1 MCGGSLQVHDIK
13 DFIKASYAQTPPSE
27 INGWWL
33 DTDLSSP
40 YAKVYYKPF
49 PVGQS
54 GDDYA
59 VSATITHMGTKGLSD
74 WGNNLIYGLSGETGY
89 KQTQRFKQAQ
99 ELQNKTEKKY
109 GSQNVSTLGH
119 SQSGLISQLVGKNSK
134 EVITLNPMT
143 SLQRGTMTATTDPNI
158 FNIRSS
164 ADVASVFNIG
174 KTQNKNNIV
183 IPVKSWNL
191 YKEHKSD
198 VLDNLDPNMVIGR

>member
-1 MCGGSLQVHDIK
+1 MGGGSLKVKEIK
-13 DFIKASYAQTPPSE
+13 DFIKASYAQIPPSE
-27 INGWWL
+27 INGWQL
-33 DTDLSSP
+33 DTELSRP
-40 YAKVYYKPF
+40 YAKVYTQ
-49 PVGQS
+49 GNR
-54 GDDYA
+54 
-59 VSATITHMGTKGLSD
+59 ATITHMGTKGLSD

-99 ELQNKTEKKY
+99 DLQNKTEKKY

-164 ADVASVFNIG
+164 ADVVSAFNIG

-198 VLDNLDPNMVIGR
+198 VLDNLDPNMSIGM

>member
-1 MCGGSLQVHDIK
+1 MCGGSLQVHEIK
-13 DFIKASYAQTPPSE
+13 DFIKASYADFPPSE
-27 INGWWL
+27 INGWRL
-33 DTDLSSP
+33 DTELSRP
-40 YAKVYYKPF
+40 YAKVYTKD
-49 PVGQS
+49 GR
-54 GDDYA
+54 
-59 VSATITHMGTKGLSD
+59 ATITHMGTKGVTD
-74 WGNNLIYGLSGETGY
+74 WENNLIYGLSGESSY
-89 KQTQRFKQAQ
+89 KKTNRFKQALT
-99 ELQNKTEKKY
+99 LQNQVEKKY

-164 ADVASVFNIG
+164 ADVVSAFNIG

-198 VLDNLDPNMVIGR
+198 VLDNLDPNMMIGR